1 MADKSFANHLG
12 VMKIFYQSILVLIV
26 ISSVLVPVES
36 VAQNLIQGVDKG
48 IHFRGTYGSTDLS
61 DQGLSPLVQ
70 PFIRHQLGWD
80 TQGEFS
86 IGIGTLRGY
95 DYTTRILPIDYK
107 VLYFPFDY
115 RAGFLFSRFNPGDVY
130 VFAGLGAVNYSLIEI
145 PRPDDPL
152 TVDAGPKIRTSEF
165 WDFSKNWAMH
175 VPFGIGTSFHLD
187 DQTQL
192 VLSSGYQITSAS
204 KLESFDNDGLDG
216 YFAVSVGLKFSR
228 PFRMPR
234 RSIPVSTPRLWI
246 QPAPAPVAVM
256 TDPGPRETP
265 AAVTVL
271 GDMPAAIN
279 FDLLRADIRPE
290 NLDDMRIVLS
300 HLQAKPDALLHLRGH
315 TDVRGRV
322 PLNDVLGIERA
333 WQTKRWLME
342 QGIASDRIL
351 ITAAGASEPVADNR
365 TEEGRFKNRRVEFEL
380 LSESESSQIRE
391 SMSFELSNAAARIQP
406 SMVDVGQTIAV
417 IQPRLAKMGV
427 NLDAVSIADLDRL
440 AEWLSEHTDIRIRI
454 VGHTDSRGSARVND
468 LFSLARASRI
478 QAYLLTKGI
487 PLDRM
492 DAVGAGSTQP
502 VSSNATEEG
511 RRLNRRIEL
520 IRIP

>member
-1 MADKSFANHLG
+1 
-12 VMKIFYQSILVLIV
+12 MKFSYRSILILFVVGIGLAPIQ
-26 ISSVLVPVES
+26 SQ
-36 VAQNLIQGVDKG
+36 AQNLIRGIDKG
-48 IHFRGTYGSTDLS
+48 IHFRGTYGFTDLS
-61 DQGLSPLVQ
+61 DEGLSPLVQ
-70 PFIRHQLGWD
+70 PFIRHQIGWN

-95 DYTTRILPIDYK
+95 DYTTRLLPIDYK

-115 RAGFLFSRFNPGDVY
+115 RSGFLFSRLNPGDVY
-130 VFAGLGAVNYSLIEI
+130 VSAGLGAVNYTLLEV
-145 PRPDDPL
+145 PRPNDPL

-165 WDFSKNWAMH
+165 WDFTKNWAMH
-175 VPFGIGTSFHLD
+175 VPIGIGTSIHLD

-204 KLESFDNDGLDG
+204 KLESFDNKGLDG
-216 YFAVSVGLKFSR
+216 YFAVSIGLKFSQ
-228 PFRMPR
+228 PFRMPKR
-234 RSIPVSTPRLWI
+234 FTPVRAPQLWI
-246 QPAPAPVAVM
+246 QPAPMQIAAAP
-256 TDPGPRETP
+256 DPGPRQVPES
-265 AAVTVL
+265 VTVL

-279 FDLLRADIRPE
+279 FDLLRAEIRPE
-290 NLDDMRIVLS
+290 NIDDMRIVLS
-300 HLQAKPDALLHLRGH
+300 HMQAKPDALLHLRGH

-342 QGIASDRIL
+342 NGIASDRIL
-351 ITAAGASEPVADNR
+351 ITAAGATEPVADNR

-391 SMSFELSNAAARIQP
+391 SMSFELSTAAARIEP
-406 SMVDVGQTIAV
+406 TMVDVGQTIAV
-417 IQPRLAKMGV
+417 IQPRSARMGV
-427 NLDAVSIADLDRL
+427 ALDEVSIADLDRL
-440 AEWLSEHTDIRIRI
+440 AAWLIQYPDIRIQI
-454 VGHTDSRGSARVND
+454 VGHTDSRGSQRVND

-487 PLDRM
+487 PLNRM
-492 DAVGAGSTQP
+492 DAVGAGSTKP
-502 VSSNATEEG
+502 ISSNATEEG

-520 IRIP
+520 IRIQ

>member
-1 MADKSFANHLG
+1 
-12 VMKIFYQSILVLIV
+12 MKHFLLSLYAVVILIGLTPDRAL
-26 ISSVLVPVES
+26 S
-36 VAQNLIQGVDKG
+36 QNLIRGIDKG
-48 IHFRGTYGSTDLS
+48 IHFRGTYGMTDLT
-61 DQGLSPLVQ
+61 DEGLSPLVQ
-70 PFIRHQLGWD
+70 PFLRHQLGWN

-107 VLYFPFDY
+107 LLYFPFSY
-115 RAGFLFSRFNPGDVY
+115 RSGFLFSRLNPGDVY
-130 VFAGLGAVNYSLIEI
+130 LFAGLGAVNYTLLEV
-145 PRPDDPL
+145 PRPNDPL
-152 TVDAGPKIRTSEF
+152 TVDAGPKIRTSDF
-165 WDFSKNWAMH
+165 WDFTKNWAMH
-175 VPFGIGTSFHLD
+175 VPIGIGTSIHLD

-216 YFAVSVGLKFSR
+216 YFAVSIGLKFSQ
-228 PFRMPR
+228 PFRMPKR
-234 RSIPVSTPRLWI
+234 YAPVSAPQLWV
-246 QPAPAPVAVM
+246 QPAPVPIAAAP
-256 TDPGPRETP
+256 DPGPRPVPET
-265 AAVTVL
+265 VTVL

-279 FDLLRADIRPE
+279 FDLLRAEIRSE
-290 NLDDMRIVLS
+290 NIDDMRIVLS
-300 HLQAKPDALLHLRGH
+300 HMQAKPDALLHLRGH

-342 QGIASDRIL
+342 QGIASERIL

-365 TEEGRFKNRRVEFEL
+365 TEEGRFRNRRVEFEL

-406 SMVDVGQTIAV
+406 TMVDVGQTIAV
-417 IQPRLAKMGV
+417 IQPRLARMGV

-440 AEWLSEHTDIRIRI
+440 AEWLSVHPDIRIRI
-454 VGHTDSRGSARVND
+454 VGHTDSRGSERVND

-487 PLDRM
+487 PLNRM
-492 DAVGAGSTQP
+492 EAVGAGSTQP